1 MRISIFAMQTIKRRF
16 SAFGWVVLAVAVC
29 MVPGGCGTAKKS
41 KYKRLPGTWQV
52 SPITIDGSN
61 KDWPSPYPEYDGKA
75 ALGYCVSNDENNLY
89 VTVETGDLAT
99 QLKILRNGLTV
110 WIDKSGKK
118 EESTAINFPLPA
130 DYEKRGGTAGE
141 GKRPSGGHWQQNGGT
156 TAGGTPTTTDA
167 KQQRT
172 MMLQERV
179 RADVKSLKGYSLQGF
194 KACNMEF
201 PLLERDSCGIVV
213 RIDVDSD
220 NEMVWEAVI
229 PFKSFYYRNKVSRM
243 DKGKPMSICIE
254 TVGSKRP
261 ATPAGGGG
269 GGQGGGGGFR
279 PNIGMGGMGGM
290 RMGMGGGGGRGG
302 SRGGGQHSAPD
313 TEMENLY
320 KSTKTYKV
328 FGVAWDDGTGKPA
341 GK

>member
-1 MRISIFAMQTIKRRF
+1 M
-16 SAFGWVVLAVAVC
+16 LAVACTVLSAC
-29 MVPGGCGTAKKS
+29 GGSKS
-41 KYKRLPGTWQV
+41 SGSKRLPGTWQV
-52 SPITIDGSN
+52 SPIVIDGSN

-99 QLKILRNGLTV
+99 QMKILRNGLTV
-110 WIDKSGKK
+110 WIDKTGKK
-118 EESTAINFPLPA
+118 EETTAINFPLPA
-130 DYEKRGGTAGE
+130 DYEQRSGTAGNE
-141 GKRPSGGHWQQNGGT
+141 KRPSGGHWQQNGGT
-156 TAGGTPTTTDA
+156 VTGGAPTTTDA
-167 KQQRT
+167 KMQRD
-172 MMLQERV
+172 MILQEHV
-179 RADVKSLKGYSLQGF
+179 RADLKKLKGYSFQGF

-229 PFKSFYYRNKVSRM
+229 PFKSFYYRSKVGRM

-261 ATPAGGGG
+261 ATPAGSGGS
-269 GGQGGGGGFR
+269 GQGGGGFR
-279 PNIGMGGMGGM
+279 PSIGMGGMGGM
-290 RMGMGGGGGRGG
+290 RMGMGGGRGG
-302 SRGGGQHSAPD
+302 SHDGGQHTAPD

-320 KSTKTYKV
+320 KSTKSYKI
-328 FGVAWDDGTGKPA
+328 FGIAWDDDGVKAA
-341 GK
+341 GR